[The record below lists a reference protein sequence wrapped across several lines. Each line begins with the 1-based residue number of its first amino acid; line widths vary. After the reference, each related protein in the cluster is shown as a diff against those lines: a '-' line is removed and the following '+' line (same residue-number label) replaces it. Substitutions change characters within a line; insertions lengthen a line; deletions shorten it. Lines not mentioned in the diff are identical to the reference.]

1 MSNAEESTLVQL
13 EAIFT
18 QETKPVTNI
27 LMPNDK
33 SGSRLP
39 SVKQNIQISNVVLT
53 QYCLFFM
60 IEPAME

>member
-1 MSNAEESTLVQL
+1 MSNAEESIFVRL

-27 LMPNDK
+27 FMPNDK

-53 QYCLFFM
+53 QHML
-60 IEPAME
+60 ASS